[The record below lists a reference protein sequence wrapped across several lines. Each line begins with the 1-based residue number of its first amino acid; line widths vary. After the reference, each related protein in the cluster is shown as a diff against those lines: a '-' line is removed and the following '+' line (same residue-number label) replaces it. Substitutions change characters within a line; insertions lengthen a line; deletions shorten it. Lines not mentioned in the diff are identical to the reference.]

1 MLLVYIKVVY
11 LENHKKMSCLGI
23 KKGDKVVIIGGGF
36 AGLQL
41 AKKLMKA
48 DLRVILV
55 DKQNH
60 HQFQPLFYQVASG
73 RLEPSS
79 ISFPF
84 RKIFQKSKNVDFR
97 MADITSIDPVEKK
110 IMTAYDRTI
119 TYDHLV
125 IATGCKTNFFG
136 NKQMSEN
143 AFSMKST
150 QESIDIRNKILFSF
164 EKEIFAREEEKQ
176 AWMNIIIVGGGPTGV
191 ELSGAFAELKKNVLP
206 KDYHNIDF
214 SKLNIILLEGSKHT
228 LNNMSDESKDASR
241 KYLEEMSVIVKTETL
256 IQSYDGNVAVLNTGE
271 TIPSKNVIWAAG
283 VTGNII
289 EGLDSEDVFKNR
301 YVVDRYNKLKRFEN
315 IYALG
320 DVAYMATPKYPNGHP
335 QVANVAINQAK
346 TLGDNVIKSLKSE
359 TASLTEYE
367 YNDMGM
373 MATIGKHKAVV
384 ELPFVKFKGVFAWY
398 VWMFLHLMLILSVRN
413 KLVIFFNWAWSYL
426 TKDTSLRLITYI
438 DYKKEKV
445 TDF

>member
-1 MLLVYIKVVY
+1 
-11 LENHKKMSCLGI
+11 MSKLTI

-41 AKKLMKA
+41 ATTLMHAELK
-48 DLRVILV
+48 VILV

-60 HQFQPLFYQVASG
+60 HQFQPLFYQVATG

-97 MADITSIDPVEKK
+97 MADITSINPIEKK
-110 IMTAYDRTI
+110 IMTSYERTI

-136 NKQMSEN
+136 NQEMSEK
-143 AFSMKST
+143 AYSMKTT
-150 QESIDIRNKILFSF
+150 QESIEIRNKILFSF
-164 EKEIFAREEEKQ
+164 EKEIFARPEEKQ
-176 AWMNIIIVGGGPTGV
+176 AWMNIVIVGGGPTGV
-191 ELSGAFAELKKNVLP
+191 ELCGSFAELKKDVLP

-214 SKLNIILLEGSKHT
+214 SKFNIILLEGSKNT
-228 LNNMSDESKDASR
+228 LNNMSEESKIASR
-241 KYLEEMSVIVKTETL
+241 YYLEKMDVIVKTETL
-256 IQSYDGNVAVLNTGE
+256 LVSYDGKEAVLNTGE
-271 TIPSKNVIWAAG
+271 IIQTKNVIWAAG
-283 VTGNII
+283 VTGNVI
-289 EGLDSEDVFKNR
+289 EGLEPQDVLRNR
-301 YVVDRYNKLKRFEN
+301 YIVDRYNKLKRFDN

-320 DVAYMATPKYPNGHP
+320 DVAYMETPKYEKGHP

-346 TLGDNVIKSLKSE
+346 NLGKNILKSLKDE
-359 TASLTEYE
+359 NYVAKEYE

-384 ELPFVKFKGVFAWY
+384 ELPFIKFKGPIAWY
-398 VWMFLHLMLILSVRN
+398 IWMFLHLMLILSVRN
-413 KLVIFFNWAWSYL
+413 KIVIFFNWAWSYI
-426 TKDTSLRLITYI
+426 TKDTSLRIITNI
-438 DYKKEKV
+438 NYKKDKI
-445 TDF
+445 TDH

>member
-1 MLLVYIKVVY
+1 
-11 LENHKKMSCLGI
+11 MSNLGI

-41 AKKLMKA
+41 ATALTKA
-48 DLRVILV
+48 DLNVILV

-60 HQFQPLFYQVASG
+60 HQFQPLFYQVATG

-84 RKIFQKSKNVDFR
+84 RKIFQRSKTVDFR
-97 MADITSIDPVEKK
+97 MADITSINPAEKK

-119 TYDHLV
+119 TYDHLI

-136 NKQMSEN
+136 NKQMSEH
-143 AFSMKST
+143 AFSMKT
-150 QESIDIRNKILFSF
+150 TEESIDIRNKILFSF
-164 EKEIFAREEEKQ
+164 EKEIFARPEEKQ
-176 AWMNIIIVGGGPTGV
+176 AWMNVVIVGAGATGV
-191 ELSGAFAELKKNVLP
+191 ELAGSFAELKNDVLP

-214 SKLNIILLEGSKHT
+214 SKFNIILLEGSKNT
-228 LNNMSDESKDASR
+228 LGNMSEESRTASR
-241 KYLEEMSVIVKTETL
+241 KYLEDLGVTVRTETL
-256 IQSYDGNVAVLNTGE
+256 IESYDGDVVTLNNGE
-271 TIPSKNVIWAAG
+271 KIPTKNVIWAAG

-289 EGLDSEDVFKNR
+289 EGLDSEDVFRNR
-301 YVVDRYNKLKRFEN
+301 YIVDRTNKLKRFDN

-320 DVAYMATPKYPNGHP
+320 DVAYMETPKYPKGHP

-346 TLGDNVIKSLKSE
+346 LLSKNILKSIKNE
-359 TASLTEYE
+359 NYKPEEFEYH
-367 YNDMGM
+367 DLGM

-384 ELPFVKFKGVFAWY
+384 ELPFIKFKGPLAWY

-413 KLVIFFNWAWSYL
+413 KIVIFFNWAWSYL
-426 TKDTSLRLITYI
+426 TKDTSLRIITHI
-438 DYKKEKV
+438 NYKKEEIISSHNK
-445 TDF
+445 

>member
-1 MLLVYIKVVY
+1 
-11 LENHKKMSCLGI
+11 MSLKGI
-23 KKGDKVVIIGGGF
+23 KKGDKLVIIGGGF

-41 AKKLMKA
+41 AKKLRNSGVK
-48 DLRVILV
+48 VILV

-84 RKIFQKSKNVDFR
+84 RKIFQQSKNVDFR
-97 MADITSIDPVEKK
+97 MADIVK
-110 IMTAYDRTI
+110 ILPEQNKLLTAYDRTVA
-119 TYDHLV
+119 YDHLV

-136 NKQMSEN
+136 NKEISEN
-143 AFSMKST
+143 AFSMKTT

-164 EKEIFAREEEKQ
+164 EKEIFARPEEKQ
-176 AWMNIIIVGGGPTGV
+176 AWMNIIIVGAGPTGV
-191 ELSGAFAELKKNVLP
+191 ELSGAFAELKNDVLP

-214 SKLNIILLEGSKHT
+214 SKFNIILLEGSKNT
-228 LNNMSDESKDASR
+228 LNNMSEESRAASK
-241 KYLEEMSVIVKTETL
+241 KYLEELGVTVRTETFL
-256 IQSYDGNVAVLNTGE
+256 KSYDGNNAVLSNGDV
-271 TIPSKNVIWAAG
+271 IPAKNVIWAAG
-283 VTGNII
+283 VTGNVID
-289 EGLDSEDVFKNR
+289 GLNPEHVVRNR
-301 YVVDRYNKLKRFEN
+301 YVVDRYSKLVGYDN

-320 DVAYMATPKYPNGHP
+320 DVAYMETPKYPQGHP

-346 TLGDNVIKSLKSE
+346 TLANNILKVLKGKTDKLE
-359 TASLTEYE
+359 EYE
-367 YNDMGM
+367 YNDLGM

-384 ELPFVKFKGVFAWY
+384 EFPFLKFKGPLAWY

-413 KLVIFFNWAWSYL
+413 KIVIFFNWAWSYM
-426 TKDTSLRLITYI
+426 TRDTSLRIITNI

-445 TDF
+445 TDY

>member
-1 MLLVYIKVVY
+1 
-11 LENHKKMSCLGI
+11 MSNLGI

-41 AKKLMKA
+41 ATALIKA
-48 DLRVILV
+48 DLKVILV

-60 HQFQPLFYQVASG
+60 HQFQPLFYQVATG

-84 RKIFQKSKNVDFR
+84 RKIFQKSKTVDFR
-97 MADITSIDPVEKK
+97 MADITSIDPVGKK

-143 AFSMKST
+143 AFSMKT
-150 QESIDIRNKILFSF
+150 TEESIDIRNKILFSF
-164 EKEIFAREEEKQ
+164 EKEIFARPEDKQ
-176 AWMNIIIVGGGPTGV
+176 AWMNIIIVGAGATGV
-191 ELSGAFAELKKNVLP
+191 ELSGAFAELKKEVLP

-214 SKLNIILLEGSKHT
+214 SKFNIILLEGGKYT
-228 LNNMSDESKDASR
+228 LNNMSDESKVASR
-241 KYLEEMSVIVKTETL
+241 KYLEDMGVIVKTETM
-256 IQSYDGNVAVLNTGE
+256 IESYDGNVAVLSTGE
-271 TIPSKNVIWAAG
+271 TIPTKNVIWAAG

-289 EGLDSEDVFKNR
+289 EGLESEDVFRNR
-301 YVVDRYNKLKRFEN
+301 YIVDRYNKLKRFDN

-320 DVAYMATPKYPNGHP
+320 DVAYMETPKYPKGQP

-346 TLGDNVIKSLKSE
+346 NMGKNIVKSLKNE
-359 TASLTEYE
+359 DYEPVEFEYH
-367 YNDMGM
+367 DLGM

-384 ELPFVKFKGVFAWY
+384 ELPFIKFKGPIAWY

-413 KLVIFFNWAWSYL
+413 KIIIFFNWAWSYL
-426 TKDTSLRLITYI
+426 TKDTSLRLITKINYQ
-438 DYKKEKV
+438 KEKV
-445 TDF
+445 VDL

>member
-1 MLLVYIKVVY
+1 
-11 LENHKKMSCLGI
+11 MSLANI

-41 AKKLMKA
+41 AKTLKKSALKIVLA
-48 DLRVILV
+48 

-84 RKIFQKSKNVDFR
+84 RKIFQKNKNIDFR
-97 MADITSIDPVEKK
+97 MTDIIKIIPEENKLMTS
-110 IMTAYDRTI
+110 YDRTI

-125 IATGCKTNFFG
+125 IATGCRTNFFG
-136 NKQMSEN
+136 NKALSEHT
-143 AFSMKST
+143 FSMKTT

-164 EKEIFAREEEKQ
+164 EKEIFARPEEKQ
-176 AWMNIIIVGGGPTGV
+176 AWMNIIIVGGGATGV
-191 ELSGAFAELKKNVLP
+191 ELSGAFAELKNEVLP

-214 SKLNIILLEGSKHT
+214 SKFNIILLEGSKHT
-228 LNNMSDESKDASR
+228 LNNMSDESKKASR
-241 KYLEEMSVIVKTETL
+241 EYLEELGVIVRTETML
-256 IQSYDGNVAVLNTGE
+256 SSYDGKIAKLSNGE
-271 TIPSKNVIWAAG
+271 EIPTKNVIWAAG

-289 EGLDSEDVFKNR
+289 EGLTQDDIIRNR
-301 YVVDRYNKLKRFEN
+301 YIVDRYNKLKSCDN

-320 DVAYMATPKYPNGHP
+320 DVAYMETPKYPNGHP

-346 TLGDNVIKSLKSE
+346 NLGKNILKVLHGKD
-359 TASLTEYE
+359 AKKLTPYE
-367 YNDMGM
+367 YNDLGM

-384 ELPFVKFKGVFAWY
+384 EFPFLKFKGPIAWY

-413 KLVIFFNWAWSYL
+413 KLVIFFNWAWSYI
-426 TKDTSLRLITYI
+426 TKDTSLRIITNI
-438 DYKKEKV
+438 DYKKDKV

>member
-1 MLLVYIKVVY
+1 MDKLSFKNG
-11 LENHKKMSCLGI
+11 E
-23 KKGDKVVIIGGGF
+23 KVVIIGGGF

-48 DLRVILV
+48 DLKVILV

-97 MADITSIDPVEKK
+97 MADITSIDPVGKI

-119 TYDHLV
+119 TYDHLI

-136 NKQMSEN
+136 NKEMSEN
-143 AFSMKST
+143 AFSMKTT
-150 QESIDIRNKILFSF
+150 QESIDIRNKMLFSF
-164 EKEIFAREEEKQ
+164 EKEIFARPEEKE
-176 AWMNIIIVGGGPTGV
+176 AWMNVVIVGGGPTGV
-191 ELSGAFAELKKNVLP
+191 ELSGAFAELRKNVLP

-214 SKLNIILLEGSKHT
+214 SKFNIILCEGSKNT
-228 LNNMSDESKDASR
+228 LNNMSEESRIASR
-241 KYLEEMSVIVKTETL
+241 KYLEELGVIVKTETIL
-256 IQSYDGNVAVLNTGE
+256 QSYDGSVAVLNNGE
-271 TIPSKNVIWAAG
+271 KIPTKNVIWAAG

-289 EGLDSEDVFKNR
+289 EGLDSRDVFKNR
-301 YVVDRYNKLKRFEN
+301 YIVDRYNRLQNFDT

-320 DVAYMATPKYPNGHP
+320 DVAYMVTPKYPNGHP

-346 TLGDNVIKSLKSE
+346 TLGENIIKAMKSDNYKLV
-359 TASLTEYE
+359 EYE

-384 ELPFVKFKGVFAWY
+384 ELPFFKFKGVFAWY

-426 TKDTSLRLITYI
+426 TKDTSLRLITNI
-438 DYKKEKV
+438 NYKKEKV

>member
-1 MLLVYIKVVY
+1 M
-11 LENHKKMSCLGI
+11 NHSGI

-36 AGLQL
+36 AGLHL
-41 AKKLMKA
+41 ATALMKA

-60 HQFQPLFYQVASG
+60 HQFQPLFYQVATG

-97 MADITSIDPVEKK
+97 MADIISISPTEKK
-110 IMTAYDRTI
+110 IMTSYDRTI
-119 TYDHLV
+119 TYDHLI

-136 NKQMSEN
+136 NKAMSEN
-143 AFSMKST
+143 AFSMKT
-150 QESIDIRNKILFSF
+150 TEESIDIRNKIIFSF
-164 EKEIFAREEEKQ
+164 EKEIFARPEEKQ
-176 AWMNIIIVGGGPTGV
+176 AWMNIIIVGAGATGV

-214 SKLNIILLEGSKHT
+214 SKFNIILLEGTKNT
-228 LNNMSDESKDASR
+228 LNNMSEESKIASR
-241 KYLEEMSVIVKTETL
+241 KYLEEMGVIVKTETL
-256 IQSYDGNVAVLNTGE
+256 IESYDGNVAVLNTGE
-271 TIPSKNVIWAAG
+271 KIPTKNVIWAAG

-289 EGLDSEDVFKNR
+289 DGLEPQDIFRNW
-301 YVVDRYNKLKRFEN
+301 YFVDWFNKLKRFDN

-320 DVAYMATPKYPNGHP
+320 DIAYMETPKFPKGQP
-335 QVANVAINQAK
+335 QVANVAITQAK
-346 TLGDNVIKSLKSE
+346 NLGKNIIKSLKNE
-359 TASLTEYE
+359 NFEPVEYE
-367 YNDMGM
+367 YKDLGM

-384 ELPFVKFKGVFAWY
+384 ELPFIKFKGPLAWY

-413 KLVIFFNWAWSYL
+413 KIVIFFNWAWSYL
-426 TKDTSLRLITYI
+426 TQDTSLRLITKINYE
-438 DYKKEKV
+438 KEKV
-445 TDF
+445 TDI

>member
-1 MLLVYIKVVY
+1 MGV
-11 LENHKKMSCLGI
+11 SGI

-41 AKKLMKA
+41 AKTLRKA
-48 DLRVILV
+48 DLKVILV

-84 RKIFQKSKNVDFR
+84 RKIFQKNKNIDFR
-97 MADITSIDPVEKK
+97 MADIVK
-110 IMTAYDRTI
+110 IIPEENKLMTAYDRTVS
-119 TYDHLV
+119 YDHLI

-136 NKQMSEN
+136 NKEMSEN
-143 AFSMKST
+143 AFSMKTT

-164 EKEIFAREEEKQ
+164 EKEIFARPEDKQ
-176 AWMNIIIVGGGPTGV
+176 AWMNIIIVGAGPTGV
-191 ELSGAFAELKKNVLP
+191 ELSGSFAELKNEVLP

-214 SKLNIILLEGSKHT
+214 SKFNIILLEGSKNT
-228 LNNMSDESKDASR
+228 LNNMSEESRVASR
-241 KYLEEMSVIVKTETL
+241 KYLEELGVIVRTETIL
-256 IQSYDGNVAVLNTGE
+256 NSYDGNTAVLSTGE
-271 TIPSKNVIWAAG
+271 EIPTKNVIWAAG
-283 VTGNII
+283 VTGNVI
-289 EGLDSEDVFKNR
+289 EGLKSEDIIRNR
-301 YVVDRYNKLKRFEN
+301 YVVDRFNKLKSYDN

-320 DVAYMATPKYPNGHP
+320 DIAVMETPKYPNGHP
-335 QVANVAINQAK
+335 QVANVAIKKKKN
-346 TLGDNVIKSLKSE
+346 LGKNILKSLNNNNKQ
-359 TASLTEYE
+359 TEYE
-367 YNDMGM
+367 YNDLGM

-384 ELPFVKFKGVFAWY
+384 ELPFFKFKGPLAWY

-413 KLVIFFNWAWSYL
+413 KIVIFFNWAWSYM
-426 TKDTSLRLITYI
+426 TKDTSLRLITNI

>member
-1 MLLVYIKVVY
+1 M
-11 LENHKKMSCLGI
+11 NHLGI

-97 MADITSIDPVEKK
+97 MADITGINPVEKK

-191 ELSGAFAELKKNVLP
+191 ELSGAFAELKKNILP

-228 LNNMSDESKDASR
+228 LNNMSDESRAASR
-241 KYLEEMSVIVKTETL
+241 EYLEEMNVIVKTETL
-256 IQSYDGNVAVLNTGE
+256 LQSYDGNVAVLNTGE

-289 EGLDSEDVFKNR
+289 EGLEAKDIFKNR
-301 YVVDRYNKLKRFEN
+301 YIVDRYNKLKRFDN

-320 DVAYMATPKYPNGHP
+320 DVAYMTTEKYPNGHP
-335 QVANVAINQAK
+335 QVANVAINQAVN
-346 TLGDNVIKSLKSE
+346 LGKNIVKSLKSE
-359 TASLTEYE
+359 TPELTEYE
-367 YNDMGM
+367 YHDMGM

-384 ELPFVKFKGVFAWY
+384 ELPFIKFKGVFAWY

-413 KLVIFFNWAWSYL
+413 KLIIFFNWAWSYF

>member
-1 MLLVYIKVVY
+1 
-11 LENHKKMSCLGI
+11 MSNLGI

-41 AKKLMKA
+41 AKNLIKA
-48 DLRVILV
+48 DLKVILV

-84 RKIFQKSKNVDFR
+84 RKIFQKSKSVDFR
-97 MADITSIDPVEKK
+97 MADIISINPSEKK
-110 IMTAYDRTI
+110 IMTAYDRNI

-136 NKQMSEN
+136 NKEMSEN
-143 AFSMKST
+143 TFSMKTT
-150 QESIDIRNKILFSF
+150 QDSIDIRNKILFSF
-164 EKEIFAREEEKQ
+164 EKEIFARPEDKQ
-176 AWMNIIIVGGGPTGV
+176 AWMNIIIVGAGPTGV
-191 ELSGAFAELKKNVLP
+191 ELSGAFAELKKDVLP

-214 SKLNIILLEGSKHT
+214 SKFNIILLEGSKYT
-228 LNNMSDESKDASR
+228 LNNMSEESKIASR
-241 KYLEEMSVIVKTETL
+241 KYLEEMSVIVKTETM
-256 IQSYDGNVAVLNTGE
+256 IESYDGNVAILSTGE
-271 TIPSKNVIWAAG
+271 RIPSKNVIWAAG

-289 EGLDSEDVFKNR
+289 EGLESQDIFKNR
-301 YVVDRYNKLKRFEN
+301 YVVDRFNKLKRFDN

-320 DVAYMATPKYPNGHP
+320 DVAYMETPNYPNGHP

-346 TLGDNVIKSLKSE
+346 NLGKNILKSLNNNDYIPK
-359 TASLTEYE
+359 EYE
-367 YNDMGM
+367 YNDLGM

-384 ELPFVKFKGVFAWY
+384 EFPFIKFKGPLAWY

-413 KLVIFFNWAWSYL
+413 KIVIFFNWAWSYL
-426 TKDTSLRLITYI
+426 TRDTSLRIITNI

-445 TDF
+445 IEN